1 MWEYFLLGALQGI
14 FEWLPISSQGVM
26 TIFSSFVDIE
36 MSAIDFSLFL
46 HSGTMLAVLI
56 FFRKDWINLILLKDK
71 ELLRFFVIASIVSL
85 SLGFVLYK
93 TIGDIALGSGL
104 LFLIGFGLLLTSWF
118 QKKNIRLNISKD
130 FNSIIVGLLQGLSV
144 IPGVSR
150 SGSTI
155 FGLSLKENDPSEILK
170 RSYIISLPAVAAS
183 TGYIFLNNPTIS
195 SFPWITLLSSFIFGI
210 ISLKLLLGFS
220 KKVNFSK
227 LTMIFGILCIIGGI
241 IEWLI

>member
-71 ELLRFFVIASIVSL
+71 ELLRFFVIASIISL

-170 RSYIISLPAVAAS
+170 KSYIISLPAVAAS

-195 SFPWITLLSSFIFGI
+195 SFPWIALLSSFIFGI
-210 ISLKLLLGFS
+210 ISLKVLLDFS